1 MFVTILH
8 KIQQYTH
15 TLSNCPTNEWRKK
28 IKKIEDTDEI
38 GRIIHKDFLDPFCEN
53 YVLFGEEE
61 TSLGDNYLKFV
72 EEIENFEVRDTDVI
86 VASYPKA
93 GTTWTQEMVWLVG
106 NDLDFEGA
114 KEHLDK
120 RFPHFELCTVVDFQK
135 MKDKLGATRP
145 DFVSDSINFIKNLP
159 EVRYI
164 KTHLPYCLL
173 PKQILNGTRKPKII
187 YVMRDPKDVCVSYY
201 HHGRL
206 IQGWRPNFQDFSK
219 VFLSEKIMFGS
230 FWKHVLGFWERRQFD
245 NVLVITYEEMKA
257 DLLSVVKKVAK
268 FLNKN
273 LPEEKI
279 PQLLNHLSFESMK
292 KNRAVNQ
299 QDKIESR
306 MKHNLVSKKGTFMRT
321 GQTQK
326 YKDEMSKELI
336 DQFNNWTKL
345 YIEGTSFQKE
355 TIATMYLK
363 SGT

>member
-1 MFVTILH
+1 MFVTVLH
-8 KIQQYTH
+8 KLQKHAPISTNC
-15 TLSNCPTNEWRKK
+15 TLKECKKK
-28 IKKIEDTDEI
+28 IKKVDDTDEI
-38 GRIIHKDFLDPFCEN
+38 GRIIRKDFLDPFCEN

-72 EEIENFEVRDTDVI
+72 EVIDNFEIRDSDVI

-93 GTTWTQEMVWLVG
+93 GTTWTQEMVWLIG

-145 DFVSDSINFIKNLP
+145 DFVGDSLNFIKNLSG
-159 EVRYI
+159 VRYI

-173 PKQILNGTRKPKII
+173 PKQILNGLKKPKII

-206 IQGWRPNFQDFSK
+206 IQGWRANFQDFSK
-219 VFLSEKIMFGS
+219 VFLSDKIMFGS
-230 FWKHVLGFWERRQFD
+230 FWKHVLGFWNQRHCD
-245 NVLVITYEEMKA
+245 NVLIITYEEMKR
-257 DLLSVVKKVAK
+257 DLLSVIKTVAK
-268 FLNKN
+268 FLKKD

-279 PQLLNHLSFESMK
+279 PQLLDHLSFESMK
-292 KNRAVNQ
+292 NNRAVNQ

-306 MKHNLVSKKGTFMRT
+306 MKHKLVPEKGSFMRS
-321 GQTQK
+321 GQAQK
-326 YKDEMSKELI
+326 YKDEMSTELI
-336 DQFNNWTKL
+336 EQFDKWTKFN
-345 YIEGTSFQKE
+345 ITGTSFQNDD
-355 TIATMYLK
+355 TASLYLK
-363 SGT
+363 SAI